1 MYNRYV
7 LLAIILIQ
15 TLGASVVGARG
26 VGRLFVLTRH
36 IPVR

>member
-7 LLAIILIQ
+7 LLTILLIQ
-15 TLGASVVGARG
+15 ALCASVVGARG
-26 VGRLFVLTRH
+26 VGRLFVRTRH